1 MNSCPFAKA
10 AFTMV
15 MVCLMS
21 FTISA
26 QPNSNYTAI
35 RSSNIQI
42 KASLNNS
49 PLAFATEN
57 FDITLNK
64 QTGDFEAL
72 VYLDDLYVAV
82 APSAYQGVA
91 EENKGKP
98 LKLTCVLPVDDVL
111 TNKNNAIDRRTDM
124 MVSFNELQYH
134 TDFTFTIL
142 GLATGGFSVMASG
155 TISLSALNIYN
166 PAGLEDEVNVV
177 LSFTGF

>member
-1 MNSCPFAKA
+1 MTSCLFTKV
-10 AFTMV
+10 AFTIVIACIM
-15 MVCLMS
+15 C
-21 FTISA
+21 FTIVA

-35 RSSNIQI
+35 RSANMQI
-42 KASLNNS
+42 KASLKNS

-98 LKLTCVLPVDDVL
+98 LKLTCTLPVDDVL
-111 TNKNNAIDRRTDM
+111 EHKNNAIDRRTDM
-124 MVSFNELQYH
+124 MVTFNELQYH
-134 TDFTFTIL
+134 ADFTFTIL

-155 TISLSALNIYN
+155 TISLSALNMYN
-166 PAGLEDEVNVV
+166 PAGLEDEVNVI

>member
-1 MNSCPFAKA
+1 MNSCPITKA
-10 AFTMV
+10 AFTIIIACM
-15 MVCLMS
+15 MCFNLM
-21 FTISA
+21 A

-57 FDITLNK
+57 MEITLNK

-72 VYLDDLYVAV
+72 LYLDDLYVAV

-91 EENKGKP
+91 AENKGKP
-98 LKLTCVLPVDDVL
+98 LKLTCILPMDDVL
-111 TNKNNAIDRRTDM
+111 THKNNAIDRRTDM

-142 GLATGGFSVMASG
+142 GLATGGFSVMSMG

-166 PAGLEDEVNVV
+166 PAGLEDEVNVII
-177 LSFTGF
+177 SFTGF